1 VDGKMHF
8 NMDCNIKNEHMK
20 RTIIILIL
28 MCSINMVIAQERTK
42 SDHLKPNFVFI
53 LADDC
58 TFRDIGIYGGQAYT
72 PHIDQLAKEGMKFK
86 RAFQTAPMCSPT
98 RHTIYTGL
106 YPVKSGAYPNHTF
119 ANDDVKSI
127 VQYLKPMGYRVALSG
142 KSHIAPKSVFPFE
155 YSNAIAN
162 YPEGSNSK
170 PKRQNSPD
178 FSAIEKLMSE
188 SKENKNPF
196 CLFVTS
202 NQPHAPWDLGDPSR
216 YPPEKLELASYYV
229 DTKVTREELSKYYAE
244 ITYFDDEVGRTL
256 ALLKKYKLDDNT
268 LVIVTTEQG
277 NQLPFAKWTLYDSGL
292 QTAFIAR
299 WPGKI
304 KANTV
309 SDAMIEYVD
318 VLPTFVEAAGG
329 IVEADVDG
337 KSIIPVLLGKKT
349 THKEEVYGIM
359 TTNGINQGSK
369 CFPIRSIRNSDYKL
383 ILNLSPE
390 EKFLNTI
397 QDDTIFL
404 SWVDKAKAGNKD
416 AQDKIH
422 RYNYRPAIELYS
434 IKDDVVEWNNLATDP
449 TYKDVVTNLKYR
461 LEAWMKEQGDLGI
474 ETELKAPER
483 QHYQRK
489 VKTK

>member
-1 VDGKMHF
+1 MRVQLV
-8 NMDCNIKNEHMK
+8 
-20 RTIIILIL
+20 TIILAFL
-28 MCSINMVIAQERTK
+28 LFGCTVQQPESK
-42 SDHLKPNFVFI
+42 SSTLKPNFVFI

-58 TFRDIGIYGGQAYT
+58 TFRDIACYGGQAYT
-72 PHIDQLAKEGMKFK
+72 PHIDQLAKEGIRFK

-119 ANDDVKSI
+119 VNDDVKSI
-127 VQYLKPMGYRVALSG
+127 VQYLKPLGYRVALSG

-155 YSNAIAN
+155 YSKAIAN
-162 YPEGSNSK
+162 YPEGSDSK
-170 PKRQNSPD
+170 PKKQNSPD
-178 FSAIEKLMSE
+178 FTAIEKLMSE

-216 YPPEKLELASYYV
+216 YPPEKIELASYYV

-277 NQLPFAKWTLYDSGL
+277 NQLPFGKWTLYDSGL

-304 KANTV
+304 KANRV
-309 SDAMIEYVD
+309 SNAMIEYVD

-329 IVEADVDG
+329 KIDANVDG
-337 KSIIPVLLGKKT
+337 KSILPVLLGNKT

-359 TTNGINQGSK
+359 TTNGINKGSK

-397 QDDTIFL
+397 QDQDIFL
-404 SWVDKAKAGNKD
+404 SWVAKAKAGDKD

-422 RYNYRPAIELYS
+422 RYNYRPAIELFS
-434 IKDDVVEWNNLATDP
+434 IKDDDIEWNNLATDP
-449 TYKDVVTNLKYR
+449 KYADVVAELKDK

-474 ETELKAPER
+474 ETELKAQER

>member
-1 VDGKMHF
+1 MSKITRRGF
-8 NMDCNIKNEHMK
+8 IN
-20 RTIIILIL
+20 RTL
-28 MCSINMVIAQERTK
+28 MLVGAAMLLLVCAKQQPESKPDRP
-42 SDHLKPNFVFI
+42 KPNFVFI
-53 LADDC
+53 LADDL
-58 TFRDIGIYGGQAYT
+58 TFRDIGVYGGQAYT
-72 PHIDQLAKEGMKFK
+72 PHIDQLAKEGIRFK

-127 VQYLKPMGYRVALSG
+127 VQYLKPLGYRVALSG
-142 KSHIAPKSVFPFE
+142 KSHVAPESVFPFE
-155 YSNAIAN
+155 YSKASPN
-162 YPEGSNSK
+162 YPEGSESK
-170 PKRQNSPD
+170 TKRKNSPD
-178 FSAIEKLMSE
+178 FTAIEKLMSE
-188 SKENKNPF
+188 SKESKNPF

-202 NQPHAPWDLGDPSR
+202 NEPHAPWDLGDPSR
-216 YPPEKLELASYYV
+216 YPPEKLKLASYYV

-256 ALLKKYKLDDNT
+256 ALLKKYKLDEST
-268 LVIVTTEQG
+268 MVIVTSEQG
-277 NQLPFAKWTLYDSGL
+277 NQLPFGKWTLYDTGL

-318 VLPTFVEAAGG
+318 VLPTFVKAAGG
-329 IVEADVDG
+329 KVETDIDG
-337 KSIIPVLLGKKT
+337 KSILPVLLGDKT

-359 TTNGINQGSK
+359 TTNGINNGSK
-369 CFPIRSIRNSDYKL
+369 LFPIRSIRTDDYKL

-397 QDDTIFL
+397 QNQKIYL
-404 SWVDKAKAGNKD
+404 SWIAKAKVGDTD
-416 AQDKIH
+416 AQDKIQ

-434 IKDDVVEWNNLATDP
+434 IKEDVVEWNNLATDP
-449 TYKDVVTNLKYR
+449 KYADVITELKTK

-489 VKTK
+489 TKTK